1 MKVLRETGTLDHAIF
16 KGSTSPD
23 AVTKALKRYP
33 EKLDYMPVVANVSA
47 SEVITT
53 LDTLKPQAIE
63 IVFKDENSGMLSPEV
78 LATAKRHGTRIW
90 INSLWASLNA
100 GHEDAK
106 ALAGDIEGSWGWILD
121 HGATIIQTDHRAP
134 LAKYLEAEG
143 KRSKAP

>member
-1 MKVLRETGTLDHAIF
+1 
-16 KGSTSPD
+16 
-23 AVTKALKRYP
+23 
-33 EKLDYMPVVANVSA
+33 
-47 SEVITT
+47 
-53 LDTLKPQAIE
+53 
-63 IVFKDENSGMLSPEV
+63 MLSPEV